1 MSSRDV
7 SRPICLIGLGLIG
20 GSLMRDLA
28 GGNPAV
34 YGFNR
39 STSGARAAAKEG
51 FDVSDDLVATLQR
64 AEADGAMIVIAV
76 PMHAV
81 ANVLDNIIEHAPSC
95 GITDVVSVKKPIY
108 DLIRERGLESR
119 YVGGHPMAGTEK
131 SGWSSSQTGLFLRAA
146 WVITYDYALEK
157 EQAGEPVPTEWIDL
171 FSDVCRMVAGVKAE
185 AVPASVRKH
194 DEAVGRISHLPHVI
208 AEALSI
214 VGDEGGTLA
223 QSLAAG
229 SFKDATRVAGT
240 APELV
245 RAMCETNAAALVYSL
260 DEMIE
265 LLTKARNDLD
275 SDEPNIEELVD
286 AGHRAHTRMEARS
299 GARRESVSPV
309 KISSRPV
316 MRLHPGGHNW
326 VRQLVQAES
335 LGGRIEV
342 F

>member
-1 MSSRDV
+1 
-7 SRPICLIGLGLIG
+7 
-20 GSLMRDLA
+20 MRDLA
-28 GGNPAV
+28 GDDHTV

-39 STSGARAAAKEG
+39 STSGVRAAVKEG

-64 AEADGAMIVIAV
+64 AEADNALIVIAV

-81 ANVLDNIIEHAPSC
+81 AEVLDNIVEHAPSC
-95 GITDVVSVKKPIY
+95 GITDVVSVKKPVY
-108 DLIRERGLESR
+108 DLIRERGLETR
-119 YVGGHPMAGTEK
+119 YVGSHPMAGTEK
-131 SGWSSSQTGLFLRAA
+131 SGWSASQENLFHRAA
-146 WVITYDYALEK
+146 WVITYDYALEC
-157 EQAGEPVPTEWIDL
+157 EQAGEQIPHEWIEL
-171 FSDVCRMVAGVKAE
+171 FSDVCRIAVGVKAE

-194 DEAVGRISHLPHVI
+194 DEAVGRISHLPHI
-208 AEALSI
+208 LAEALSI
-214 VGDEGGTLA
+214 VGDEGGTLS

-240 APELV
+240 EPGLV
-245 RAMCETNAAALVYSL
+245 RAMCETNAAALVHSL
-260 DEMIE
+260 DQMIE
-265 LLTKARNDLD
+265 LLTQARNDLD
-275 SDEPNIEELVD
+275 QENPDITEFVET
-286 AGHRAHTRMEARS
+286 GHRAHTRMIARS

-316 MRLHPGGHNW
+316 MRLHPGAHNW